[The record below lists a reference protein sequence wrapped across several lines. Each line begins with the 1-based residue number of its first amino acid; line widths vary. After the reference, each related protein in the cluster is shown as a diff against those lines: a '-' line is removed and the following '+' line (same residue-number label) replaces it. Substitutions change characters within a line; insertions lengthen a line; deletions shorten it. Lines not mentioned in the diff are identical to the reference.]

1 MSNLALFTQGANVEY
16 VITLKEITDLI
27 DVRHNDSMRKVEGL
41 AKEDGFGQLRKTRIS
56 IPKGNGASQEII
68 TYQFTKKQAIAVGA
82 RLNNTMLMKVI
93 NRLEELEMAKPKPLP
108 LSRKELA
115 LMVIEQE
122 ERIEELERTKA
133 QISQKREATAMATAS
148 AQKRRAE
155 KLEVE
160 LDKSKKYCTIKRMTM
175 LTHGQ
180 KYSYKLLR
188 EVSNEMN
195 LETLNVFDANYGTVK
210 AYHRDAW
217 AEAYGLEF

>member
-148 AQKRRAE
+148 AQK
-155 KLEVE
+155 
-160 LDKSKKYCTIKRMTM
+160 SKKYCTIKRMTM